1 VPPEIDLR
9 LLALGAVWLVL
20 AVSVYGNL
28 MSRLQV
34 QGGKVRTAEFGLPD
48 LLVSLVLVSTFI
60 LLMLRIAWSRHSS
73 RDVPTP
79 ASPEQILPS
88 AAFFVILFVG
98 IVGFLRWRGVRVS
111 RVLGLDR
118 MAWPKALVS
127 AAGLIIAA
135 FPLVVASGVLVK
147 NFVHDPGP
155 EQELVTLF
163 REVTRRADYKSIIKI
178 FAAGV
183 LIAPLAEE
191 FLFRGYFYGVFKR
204 YFGSVL
210 SGVFTAALFAAFH
223 MNLAS
228 LASLFVLALCFTLAY
243 EASGSLV
250 VPMSMHALF
259 NTAQLLFIYWQAQT
273 PVS

>member
-9 LLALGAVWLVL
+9 LLAIGAVWLVL

-28 MSRLQV
+28 MSRLQL

-48 LLVSLVLVSTFI
+48 LLVSIVLVGTFL
-60 LLMLRIAWSRHSS
+60 LLMLRILLSRHSS
-73 RDVPTP
+73 HDVPTP

-98 IVGFLRWRGVRVS
+98 IMGFLRWRGVRIS

-118 MAWPKALVS
+118 ITWLGALIS

-135 FPLVVASGVLVK
+135 FPLVVASGALVK

-163 REVTRRADYKSIIKI
+163 RDVTRRQDYESIIKI

-183 LIAPLAEE
+183 IIAPLAEE

-210 SGVFTAALFAAFH
+210 SGLFTAALFAAFH

-259 NTAQLLFIYWQAQT
+259 NSAQLLFLYWQAQT
-273 PVS
+273 PNS